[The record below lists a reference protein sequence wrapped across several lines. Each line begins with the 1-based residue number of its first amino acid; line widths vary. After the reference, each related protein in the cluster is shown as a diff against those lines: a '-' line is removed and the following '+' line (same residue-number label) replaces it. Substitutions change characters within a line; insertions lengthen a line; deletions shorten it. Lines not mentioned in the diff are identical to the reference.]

1 MFIAILL
8 ISLLSISAVSA
19 ADDAAID
26 ENVLEESISDADL
39 GDIQD
44 DELGQGDG
52 NALSDGDIPTPPSA
66 TPSFYLL
73 SDKIVNGGDEVNLT
87 EDYVYQPMTESH
99 FQKGINI
106 TRNLTING
114 NGHSIDG
121 KNQARIFYVYPDCN
135 VIFKDIVFINGNATD
150 EDDVGGAIFGN
161 IQGTTLA
168 INCTFINNTATSGGA
183 GGRHH

>member
-44 DELGQGDG
+44 DELGQGDE
-52 NALSDGDIPTPPSA
+52 NALSDGDIPTPPPA

-135 VIFKDIVFINGNATD
+135 VTFKDIVFINGNATD
-150 EDDVGGAIFGN
+150 EDDAGGACN
-161 IQGTTLA
+161 QL
-168 INCTFINNTATSGGA
+168 
-183 GGRHH
+183 